1 MLSPFGDS
9 TIFYTS
15 KLFSTTLVQ
24 KRGSILNKL
33 LQYLQGIGPGI
44 FAIGYTIGTG
54 SVTAMV
60 VAGSQYG
67 MQLLWV
73 LFLSCL
79 FSWVLME
86 AYGRYYLVTGETA
99 LYSFKRHLPLGKL
112 MSILIIAGISF
123 GQWNSLIG
131 ILGISSNAIF
141 ETLVL
146 FFPALEGNEYWGILI
161 IAVTII
167 SIMYTVLLKGSYS
180 LFEKILILFV
190 SLMGISF
197 LLSFFV
203 VLPPP
208 TAVAKGMIPSIPQ
221 VEGGRMLVAA
231 FVGTT
236 MAAATFLSRPL
247 FIEGKGWTIENLK
260 DQQRDALWAAL
271 LIFMISGAIMAVS
284 MGAFFNEGKVVTKVL
299 DMVTTLE
306 PIAGR
311 FAIVIFFMGTLAA
324 GLSSIFPILM
334 IAPLLIA
341 DYQKGELDLKS
352 KQFKILT
359 GIACLVGLTVPVLG
373 VNPINAQILTQ
384 VFNVFVL
391 PLVIL
396 GMMILINKKELMGDH
411 KAGIGLNV
419 GMGAALIFAC
429 IISWNGVVAIIEQL

>member
-1 MLSPFGDS
+1 M
-9 TIFYTS
+9 
-15 KLFSTTLVQ
+15 
-24 KRGSILNKL
+24 NKL
-33 LQYLQGIGPGI
+33 LQYLKGIGPGI

-73 LFLSCL
+73 LFFSCL

-99 LYSFKRHLPLGKL
+99 LYSFKKHLKFGNLIGL
-112 MSILIIAGISF
+112 LIIAGISF

-146 FFPALEGNEYWGILI
+146 FFPDLAGQSYWGILI

-167 SIMYTVLLKGSYS
+167 AIFYSLLLKGSYS
-180 LFEKILILFV
+180 LFENVLIIFV

-203 VLPPP
+203 VLPPVD
-208 TAVAKGMIPSIPQ
+208 AVAKGMIPSIPQ

-247 FIEGKGWTIENLK
+247 FIQGKNWTLDNLR
-260 DQQRDALWAAL
+260 DQQKDAVWAAV
-271 LIFMISGAIMAVS
+271 LIFMISGAIMAVA
-284 MGAFFNEGKVVTKVL
+284 MGAFFEEGKVVTKVL
-299 DMVTTLE
+299 DMVSTLE

-311 FAIVIFFMGTLAA
+311 FAIVIFFLGTLAA

-334 IAPLLIA
+334 IAPILIA
-341 DYQKGELDLKS
+341 DYQKGELDLHS
-352 KQFKILT
+352 TQFKVLT
-359 GIACLVGLTVPVLG
+359 GLACLMGLTVPVLG

-391 PLVIL
+391 PLVIVS
-396 GMMILINKKELMGDH
+396 MMILINRKELMGEH
-411 KAGIGLNV
+411 KAGLALNI
-419 GMGAALIFAC
+419 GMGSALIFAC
-429 IISWNGVVAIIEQL
+429 IISYNGIVAILDKMLSLIHI

>member
-1 MLSPFGDS
+1 M
-9 TIFYTS
+9 
-15 KLFSTTLVQ
+15 K
-24 KRGSILNKL
+24 KL
-33 LQYLQGIGPGI
+33 LQYLKGIGPGI

-73 LFLSCL
+73 LFFSCL

-99 LYSFKRHLPLGKL
+99 LYSFRKHLKFGKAIG
-112 MSILIIAGISF
+112 ILIIAGISF

-131 ILGISSNAIF
+131 ILGISANAIF

-146 FFPALEGNEYWGILI
+146 FFPALEDSSYWGILI
-161 IAVTII
+161 IAITII
-167 SIMYTVLLKGSYS
+167 GIMYTVLLKGSYT
-180 LFEKILILFV
+180 LFENILIIFV

-208 TAVAKGMIPSIPQ
+208 KAVMAGMIPSIPQ

-247 FIEGKGWTIENLK
+247 FIQGKNWTIENLK
-260 DQQRDALWAAL
+260 DQQKDALWAAI
-271 LIFMISGAIMAVS
+271 LIFMISGAIMAVA
-284 MGAFFNEGKVVTKVL
+284 MGAFFQDGKVVTKVL
-299 DMVTTLE
+299 DMVSTLE

-311 FAIVIFFMGTLAA
+311 FAIVIFFMGTMAA

-334 IAPLLIA
+334 ITPILIA
-341 DYQKGELDLKS
+341 DYQQGKLDLKS
-352 KQFKILT
+352 TQFKVLT
-359 GIACLVGLTVPVLG
+359 GIACLMGLTVPILG

-384 VFNVFVL
+384 VFNVFIL
-391 PLVIL
+391 PLVII
-396 GMMILINKKELMGDH
+396 GMMILINKKELMGEY
-411 KAGIGLNV
+411 KAGIALNI
-419 GMGAALIFAC
+419 GMASALIFAC
-429 IISWNGVVAIIEQL
+429 IISYNGIIAILDKI

>member
-1 MLSPFGDS
+1 
-9 TIFYTS
+9 
-15 KLFSTTLVQ
+15 
-24 KRGSILNKL
+24 
-33 LQYLQGIGPGI
+33 
-44 FAIGYTIGTG
+44 
-54 SVTAMV
+54 MV

-73 LFLSCL
+73 LLLSCL

-99 LYSFKRHLPLGKL
+99 LYSFKKHLKFGKAIGL
-112 MSILIIAGISF
+112 LIIAGITF

-141 ETLVL
+141 ETVAL
-146 FFPALEGNEYWGILI
+146 FFPALAGYEYLGILI
-161 IAVTII
+161 IAITII
-167 SIMYTVLLKGSYS
+167 SIMYTVLLKGSYH
-180 LFEKILILFV
+180 LFEKILIIFV
-190 SLMGISF
+190 SLMGLSF

-208 TAVAKGMIPSIPQ
+208 KAVVAGLIPSIPQ
-221 VEGGRMLVAA
+221 VEGGKMLVAA

-247 FIEGKGWTIENLK
+247 FIQGKNWTIANLS
-260 DQQRDALWAAL
+260 DQRKDALWAAI
-271 LIFMISGAIMAVS
+271 LIFMISTAIMAVA

-299 DMVTTLE
+299 DMVSTLE

-311 FAIVIFFMGTLAA
+311 FAIVIFFLGTMAA

-334 IAPLLIA
+334 IAPLLVA
-341 DYQKGELDLKS
+341 DYQKGELDIKS
-352 KQFKILT
+352 KQFKVLT
-359 GIACLVGLTVPVLG
+359 GIACLIGLTVPVLG

-391 PLVIL
+391 PLVII
-396 GMMILINKKELMGDH
+396 GIMILINKKDLMGEN
-411 KAGIGLNV
+411 KAGILLNI
-419 GMGAALIFAC
+419 GMGSALLFAC
-429 IISWNGVVAIIEQL
+429 IISYNGIIAILDKF